1 MDETSSVAMVTSK
14 NSPPP
19 CPPPCPPPPPAG
31 FSFPP
36 PPPPPAKFPCPPPPP
51 PPSGELSLPLKF
63 SGGTTLPRPPS
74 APERL
79 GDQRRSKLRSFNW
92 DAIPAERVLK
102 GRNLWTCGSQ
112 QPSLQIDVTHMDEL
126 FAQREEPRKARLS
139 ARFRPRHQQ
148 ADHEPGV
155 SLLDSKKIMNL
166 GIFLKQFKRPVH
178 VMIED
183 IKRGVGSNFGAEKL
197 RELQKLL
204 PEKDEVK
211 RLRAFKGDR
220 GNLSEPE
227 LFMILL
233 VEVPSCS
240 QRLQV
245 MILKEEFFP
254 QLNSMKQAV
263 GIQTTAAKELVECE
277 ELHTVIHLVLKA
289 GNYMNAPP
297 RASPYG
303 QPPRASPYGQPP
315 RASPYGQPPRASPYG
330 QPPRASPYGQP
341 PRASPYG
348 QPPPCQSLW
357 ANHPPGSPPAS
368 PYGKFP
374 PIPMGSSP
382 PPGGYAGSALGFRMG
397 SLLKL
402 ADTKANKPGVTL
414 MHFVAKEAE
423 RNSRSLLTFPDKL
436 AHISQASRI
445 NSQEIES
452 DLENLNKKLSST
464 REALRD
470 QSDLK
475 HSMGPFLQLAE
486 AELREVLNSLQ
497 RLRDTRRELMEF
509 YCEDES
515 AFRMEEMCLV
525 FSTFCA
531 RFLSTVQE
539 NQEREKA
546 EQRKERL
553 EKRRSIAS
561 CSTLDKDLQDVELE
575 FLLLRLPR
583 RVRSVRKPR
592 PLPRT
597 HSIDTLHL
605 SPPIVEEP
613 FDYKAKVLSSETIA
627 EEEAPSADTKQGL
640 RRLRDVGSGGDG
652 GQETPGKVNR
662 RHTLSSLPY
671 RGGDGTP
678 SGDPDTSPP
687 DGASKVAP
695 FPSPHTPKNN
705 PLQNTPKSSQ
715 KDQSSPRS
723 QSPNSLLRGGLF
735 QKKGTPQSPEPHSLG
750 EDPQKGGGE
759 ASALTTFFRRFD
771 NVRRSPK

>member
-289 GNYMNAPP
+289 GNYMNA
-297 RASPYG
+297 
-303 QPPRASPYGQPP
+303 
-315 RASPYGQPPRASPYG
+315 
-330 QPPRASPYGQP
+330 
-341 PRASPYG
+341 
-348 QPPPCQSLW
+348 
-357 ANHPPGSPPAS
+357 
-368 PYGKFP
+368 
-374 PIPMGSSP
+374 
-382 PPGGYAGSALGFRMG
+382 GGYAGSALGFRMG

-531 RFLSTVQE
+531 RFLSAVQE

-662 RHTLSSLPY
+662 RHTLSSIPY

>member
-289 GNYMNAPP
+289 GNYMNA
-297 RASPYG
+297 
-303 QPPRASPYGQPP
+303 
-315 RASPYGQPPRASPYG
+315 
-330 QPPRASPYGQP
+330 
-341 PRASPYG
+341 
-348 QPPPCQSLW
+348 
-357 ANHPPGSPPAS
+357 
-368 PYGKFP
+368 
-374 PIPMGSSP
+374 
-382 PPGGYAGSALGFRMG
+382 GGYAGSALGFRMG

>member
-1 MDETSSVAMVTSK
+1 MDETGSVAMVTSK
-14 NSPPP
+14 NSSPP
-19 CPPPCPPPPPAG
+19 CPPPCPPPPPTG

-36 PPPPPAKFPCPPPPP
+36 PPPPPAKFPCAPPP
-51 PPSGELSLPLKF
+51 PPSGELSLTPKS
-63 SGGTTLPRPPS
+63 SGDTTLSHPTS

-102 GRNLWTCGSQ
+102 GRNIWTCGSQ
-112 QPSLQIDVTHMDEL
+112 QPSLQIDVTHMDKL
-126 FAQREEPRKARLS
+126 FAQRDEPRKARLS
-139 ARFRPRHQQ
+139 ERFRPRHQQ
-148 ADHEPGV
+148 TEHEPEV

-197 RELQKLL
+197 RELLKLL

-220 GNLSEPE
+220 SNLSEAE

-263 GIQTTAAKELVECE
+263 EIQTAAATELVRCE
-277 ELHTVIHLVLKA
+277 ELHTVIYLVLKA
-289 GNYMNAPP
+289 GNYMNA
-297 RASPYG
+297 
-303 QPPRASPYGQPP
+303 
-315 RASPYGQPPRASPYG
+315 
-330 QPPRASPYGQP
+330 
-341 PRASPYG
+341 
-348 QPPPCQSLW
+348 
-357 ANHPPGSPPAS
+357 
-368 PYGKFP
+368 
-374 PIPMGSSP
+374 
-382 PPGGYAGSALGFRMG
+382 GGYAGSALGFRMG

-402 ADTKANKPGVTL
+402 SDTKANKPGVNL

-423 RNSRSLLTFPDKL
+423 RNSRPLLTFPDKL
-436 AHISQASRI
+436 LHISQASRI

-452 DLENLNKKLSST
+452 DLENLKKKLSST

-475 HSMGPFLQLAE
+475 HSMRPFLKLAE
-486 AELREVLNSLQ
+486 VELREVLHSLK
-497 RLRDTRRELMEF
+497 RLRDVRRELMEF
-509 YCEDES
+509 FCEDES

-531 RFLSTVQE
+531 RFLSAVQE
-539 NQEREKA
+539 NEEREKA
-546 EQRKERL
+546 EDRRERV

-575 FLLLRLPR
+575 FLLLRIPR
-583 RVRSVRKPR
+583 RGRSARKPR

-597 HSIDTLHL
+597 CSVDTLHL
-605 SPPIVEEP
+605 SPPIMEDP
-613 FDYKAKVLSSETIA
+613 TDYMSRVFSSQVIT
-627 EEEAPSADTKQGL
+627 EEEKPTATPRSDTKKGHGRL
-640 RRLRDVGSGGDG
+640 RRVSSGGDG
-652 GQETPGKVNR
+652 GQETPGKMKR
-662 RHTLSSLPY
+662 RHTLSSLP
-671 RGGDGTP
+671 
-678 SGDPDTSPP
+678 SLS
-687 DGASKVAP
+687 DGAQN
-695 FPSPHTPKNN
+695 T
-705 PLQNTPKSSQ
+705 QNTPPTA
-715 KDQSSPRS
+715 SPL
-723 QSPNSLLRGGLF
+723 QNSLLRGGFL
-735 QKKGTPQSPEPHSLG
+735 QKKGGTWGPEASHHSLG
-750 EDPQKGGGE
+750 EEPHKGGQCSVCTWHILQAFG
-759 ASALTTFFRRFD
+759 